1 MLPVSVG
8 PSAGPA
14 KNDDIGLEFAND
26 ADDFAEYPV
35 MIPLVEGFLGR
46 FRIAEIDCA
55 REVLFRAID
64 AALQI
69 YARALN
75 DGVEKYLVGR
85 PSQVVQRRF
94 NTVMA
99 AE

>member
-1 MLPVSVG
+1 MALHGRDCCLTYSTHDMSHK
-8 PSAGPA
+8 PSQAFRSLFLHEIIQRGVLAASLTTSYAHTPA
-14 KNDDIGLEFAND
+14 DID
-26 ADDFAEYPV
+26 KTVD
-35 MIPLVEGFLGR
+35 
-46 FRIAEIDCA
+46 
-55 REVLFRAID
+55 AID